1 MAKPRFTLFGKSDD
15 TAKMIKLVLHYK
27 SKRFVYSTGIK
38 VAAEDWNEKTER
50 LRDRSHLSNRK
61 AINDYLTE
69 LSARAEKSYYEMTL
83 NNGRV
88 DKEKLK
94 IILTGEN
101 SQPETEQ
108 DESITS
114 FLKSWIEKAEAGKI
128 KKPTRNGQ
136 KNGGFSTLTIRQY
149 KNTLMKIEGF
159 QQAQKRTYKFSE
171 LDSSFYEA
179 FKFYLE
185 DSLEL
190 STNTIGSRI
199 KDLKSISRRAKKEG
213 INVNEEVFTNTFL
226 KVKEDVRHAVLDL
239 KEINLL
245 FNYPLQLDSTFDLVR
260 DAFIIALWTGLRISD
275 LKRLKPENIDHEK
288 GFISI
293 FQHKTGNQVIL
304 PISHQI
310 AHTLNKRDG
319 KLPRF
324 ISEQRFNE
332 YLKEVC
338 KLAGINKYVQLSA
351 NEPAKPKYELITSH
365 TGRRSFATNAYHL
378 GVDLLTIMNCTGHKS
393 VAMLLKYI
401 NVSQEEHATTL
412 QKAFA
417 GAFANLV

>member
-1 MAKPRFTLFGKSDD
+1 MAKPRFSLFGKSEDA
-15 TAKMIKLVLHYK
+15 TKMIKLVLHYK

-38 VAAEDWNEKTER
+38 VAPEDWNGKAER
-50 LRDRSHLSNRK
+50 LRDKSHLSNRK
-61 AINDYLTE
+61 AINDHLTE
-69 LSARAEKSYYEMTL
+69 LSAKAEKSYYEMTL
-83 NNGRV
+83 TNGRV

-94 IILTGEN
+94 IILAGEN
-101 SQPETEQ
+101 SEPEDEL
-108 DESITS
+108 DESIKG
-114 FLKSWIEKAEAGKI
+114 FLKNWIKKVEAGKI
-128 KKPTRNGQ
+128 KKPIRNGQ
-136 KNGGFSTLTIRQY
+136 KKGGFSTLTIRQY
-149 KNTLMKIEGF
+149 ENTLSKIEGF
-159 QQAQKRTYKFSE
+159 QEAEKRSYNFSD
-171 LDSSFYEA
+171 LNLSFYTA
-179 FKFYLE
+179 FIIHLE
-185 DSLEL
+185 EKGL
-190 STNTIGSRI
+190 SKNTIGSRI
-199 KDLKSISRRAKKEG
+199 KDLKSISRWAKKEG

-239 KEINLL
+239 KEVNLL
-245 FNYPLQLDSTFDLVR
+245 FNYPLELDSTFDLVR

-293 FQHKTGNQVIL
+293 FQHKTGSQVIL
-304 PISHQI
+304 PITQQI
-310 AHTLNKRDG
+310 AHTLSKRDG
-319 KLPRF
+319 NLPRF

-338 KLAGINKYVQLSA
+338 KLAGIDKPVQLSA
-351 NEPAKPKYELITSH
+351 NEPARPKYELITSH

-417 GAFANLV
+417 GAFANPV